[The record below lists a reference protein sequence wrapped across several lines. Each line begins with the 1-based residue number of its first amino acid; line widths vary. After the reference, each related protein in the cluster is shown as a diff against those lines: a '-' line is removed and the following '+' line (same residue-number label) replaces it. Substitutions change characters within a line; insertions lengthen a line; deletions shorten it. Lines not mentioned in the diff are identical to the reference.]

1 MGHAEQERGKPAP
14 VMADQPDPVK
24 AQRIQQGA
32 RVRGEAVRV
41 ITCPRCLAPAEA
53 AQVRHQEPVPAAS
66 ARHHVAPHEPV
77 LRPAVQQQHRL
88 ASARFGEVNPDPA
101 GRAGHIHQTVPHRWR
116 RGKAVRHAGRGYGS
130 HADKLAPPTPTGQ
143 QRCEDQ
149 PPGRRSPT
157 QHGSRAPDG
166 ASPHWSSAGRAI
178 SGGTSRQPQ
187 RPADRVITLRQSRC
201 WDRAV
206 AAVLGGLAIREVWLL
221 TRPDGSLWRSTVGS

>member
-53 AQVRHQEPVPAAS
+53 AQVRHQQPVPAAS

-101 GRAGHIHQTVPHRWR
+101 GRAGHTHQTVPHRWR
-116 RGKAVRHAGRGYGS
+116 RGKAVRHAGRGDGS
-130 HADKLAPPTPTGQ
+130 HADKLAPPH
-143 QRCEDQ
+143 
-149 PPGRRSPT
+149 PPVNN
-157 QHGSRAPDG
+157 A
-166 ASPHWSSAGRAI
+166 AK
-178 SGGTSRQPQ
+178 TSRQAAGAQPSTAHERRMA
-187 RPADRVITLRQSRC
+187 RPRTGRPLAEPYP
-201 WDRAV
+201 A
-206 AAVLGGLAIREVWLL
+206 GLAANLRGPP
-221 TRPDGSLWRSTVGS
+221 TA